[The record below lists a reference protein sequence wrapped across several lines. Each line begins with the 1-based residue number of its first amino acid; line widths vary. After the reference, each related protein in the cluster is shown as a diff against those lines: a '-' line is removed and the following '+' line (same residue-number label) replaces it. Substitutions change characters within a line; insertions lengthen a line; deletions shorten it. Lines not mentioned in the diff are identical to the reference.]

1 MQRIVSTAFATL
13 LLGLPM
19 TGQDLE
25 FHTGTVT
32 VEGGMAT
39 IQLPDGYS
47 YLQAD
52 QARFVVETLWG
63 NFPDPTV
70 LGLVVPPD
78 LPDGEEAGW
87 AIIVSYVDDG
97 YVADSDAASMDFNE
111 LLTEMQRDADAESAS
126 LREQGFAAAQRL
138 GWAEPPHYDSAE
150 KKLYWAQRLLFDG
163 DAVPTLNYNVRIL
176 GRRGFLVL
184 NAVADD
190 GMLSTVSTGS
200 RSILAAT
207 EFTAGNRYADFDSSL
222 DKVAAYGIGGLIA
235 GKLLIKAGLFKLLLK
250 PLIIVMVLFGGVFT
264 KIFKRGGRKR
274 EQLVTAGQGSNGG
287 QFGPPMQP

>member
-1 MQRIVSTAFATL
+1 M
-13 LLGLPM
+13 
-19 TGQDLE
+19 
-25 FHTGTVT
+25 
-32 VEGGMAT
+32 
-39 IQLPDGYS
+39 
-47 YLQAD
+47 
-52 QARFVVETLWG
+52 
-63 NFPDPTV
+63 
-70 LGLVVPPD
+70 GLVVPPD

-97 YVADSDAASMDFNE
+97 YVQDSDAASMDFNE

-126 LREQGFAAAQRL
+126 LREQGFAAAQLL
-138 GWAEPPHYDSAE
+138 GWAEPPHYDSTE

-163 DAVPTLNYNVRIL
+163 DSVPTLNYNVRIL

-207 EFTAGNRYADFDSSL
+207 EFAAGHRYEDFDSSL

-250 PLIIVMVLFGGVFT
+250 PLIIVLVLFGGVFA
-264 KIFKRGGRKR
+264 KIFKRGGRKP
-274 EQLVTAGQGSNGG
+274 EQLVTAGQGNGG
-287 QFGPPMQP
+287 QLGRPMQP